1 MNTKFKST
9 LLFAA
14 LVAATLG
21 TAQAEGAGIFSPAES
36 GTPPVTAVSFG
47 GATLQCTPHKGL
59 LGGADGQDCRL
70 TGKPGAVGA
79 TTIHATDLDLW
90 CNGSTMADISACKGT
105 GQAELQSRLAQG
117 FPGGLHLRLALD
129 CVSPPA
135 AGGPMLCKDA
145 VEVGKAK

>member
-21 TAQAEGAGIFSPAES
+21 TAQAEGAGIFSPDES
-36 GTPPVTAVSFG
+36 GTQPVTAVSFG
-47 GATLQCTPHKGL
+47 GATLQCAPRKGL

-70 TGKPGAVGA
+70 TSQPSAVGA
-79 TTIHATDLDLW
+79 TTIHTIDMALW
-90 CNGSTMADISACKGT
+90 CNGTTMTDNTLCKGT
-105 GQAELQSRLAQG
+105 GQAELKSSLAQG
-117 FPGGLHLRLALD
+117 FPGGLHLRIALD
-129 CVSPPA
+129 CVSPKSG
-135 AGGPMLCKDA
+135 AGPLLCKEA